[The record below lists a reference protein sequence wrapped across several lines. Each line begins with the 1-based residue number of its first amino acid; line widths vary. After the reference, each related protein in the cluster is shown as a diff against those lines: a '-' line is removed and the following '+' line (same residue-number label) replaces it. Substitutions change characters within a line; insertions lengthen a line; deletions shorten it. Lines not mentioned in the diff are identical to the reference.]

1 MGFMTFDT
9 EQYARD
15 MFEKKII
22 QPTNV
27 HPILLSSWQRSRKYN
42 VNPSIEAA
50 PTVSFD
56 PKNDLENILIQIAKP
71 YFDYY
76 KNLLLMSECVF
87 ALSNLEGIIIHV
99 EAKHKEAWRY
109 MEKHNMLVSALWNEQ
124 SVGTNAICM
133 ALKEKTNIYLRGS
146 EHYSYGFHLYNC
158 NASPIFHP
166 QSREIIGVVNLST
179 LRDNNHLHTMGWVAA
194 TGRLIEAGL
203 GIHILNHNNNNKQP
217 KNISQFFIND
227 NPIVKNT
234 SPEVIGKDH
243 AFLFALELAKKAAK
257 VDLNILL
264 TGETGTGKDLLAR
277 EIHNSSQRASG
288 PYVAINCGAIPKE
301 LIASELFGYSE
312 GAFTGASRRGHPGRF
327 EQADGGTIF
336 LDEIGDA
343 PYEVQIGLLRV
354 IEEGCVY
361 RLGAVKPTP
370 VNVRVLAATSRDLN
384 ILVQNGD
391 FRKDLY
397 YRLSGVTIIIPPLRE
412 RKEDI
417 SLLVQYYLNS
427 MRKKYGHNCVFSDDL
442 MEFFQEYDWP
452 GNIRELKNTVERLAG
467 LAENQVINRELFEYL
482 IPKTTNNSSTDLEFK
497 ENYLSRTKIN
507 PKKDALIKAMTE
519 TGGKIGEVAELLGI
533 NRSTVYRRM
542 KKYGIMY
549 E

>member
-27 HPILLSSWQRSRKYN
+27 HPILLNSWQRSRKYN

-71 YFDYY
+71 YFDYF

-442 MEFFQEYDWP
+442 MEFFQKYDWP

-467 LAENQVINRELFEYL
+467 LAGNQVINRELFEYL

-507 PKKDALIKAMTE
+507 PKKDALIKALTE
-519 TGGKIGEVAELLGI
+519 TGGKIGKVAELLGI

-542 KKYGIMY
+542 KKYGIMD